1 MKKSKILTA
10 LLLSGLASA
19 SMAQSSVTVYG
30 IIDLGLSREN
40 NSSGIATRME
50 SGVLNGSRFGL
61 KGTEDLGGG
70 LAARFQ
76 IEGGINADDGSS
88 AQGGRLFG
96 RTAWVGFEGGFGQV
110 RLGRQ
115 YTPIYLT
122 LLNIDPFGGALKG
135 DMASRNWFNNGGA
148 RIDNTVA
155 YYSPT
160 ISGFSGSALY
170 GVGEVPGNNSAGRTL
185 GLSLGYSSGPVVLA
199 AAYNRRDNATATD
212 NERAVVVG
220 GSYDFGLLRVHA
232 AYDVVRGSNAL
243 PSVPVHLTDGMI
255 GVSAP
260 VGPGR
265 LMASYI
271 RKNDKLNADTDA
283 NQWAV
288 GYTYDLS
295 KRTALYTSYATA
307 RNQKNSRI
315 NTRYNVNFT
324 DNGGTPGT
332 PDKVFDIGIRHS
344 F

>member
-1 MKKSKILTA
+1 MKKSKLLTA

-19 SMAQSSVTVYG
+19 SMAQSNVTLYG
-30 IIDLGLSREN
+30 IIDLSLSREN

-61 KGTEDLGGG
+61 RGSEDLGGG
-70 LAARFQ
+70 LSARFQ
-76 IEGGINADDGSS
+76 LEGGINADDGSS

-110 RLGRQ
+110 RIGRQ
-115 YTPIYLT
+115 YTPIYLS
-122 LLNIDPFGGALKG
+122 LLTIDPFGGALKG

-148 RIDNTVA
+148 RVDNTVV

-160 ISGFSGSALY
+160 VSGFSGSALY
-170 GVGEVPGNNSAGRTL
+170 GFGEVPGNSSASRTV
-185 GLSLGYSSGPVVLA
+185 GLSLGYSSGPVALS
-199 AAYNRRDNATATD
+199 AAYNRRSNTAGTD
-212 NERAVVVG
+212 NERAGFIG
-220 GSYDFGLLRVHA
+220 GAYDFGPVKVHA
-232 AYDVVRGSNAL
+232 AYDDVRGSNSLAL
-243 PSVPVHLTDGMI
+243 VPVRIRDQML

-271 RKNDKLNADTDA
+271 RKNDRLNADSDA
-283 NQWAV
+283 HQWAI
-288 GYTYDLS
+288 GYQYDLS
-295 KRTALYTSYATA
+295 KRTALYASYANA
-307 RNQKNSRI
+307 KNQTNSRI

-324 DNGGTPGT
+324 DNGGIAGT
-332 PDKVFDIGIRHS
+332 PDKVYDIGIRHS